1 MKKYI
6 QSMMAFA
13 AIVSFASCSSEDNN
27 STIEN
32 ESAVKVMTFTATQ
45 EGDEQSTRAA
55 ISTSDSK
62 VINWEEGDQI
72 SIFDG
77 TNNKQFTLKDGKG
90 TPNATFTGEAL
101 ESGSYTAV
109 YPYQST
115 ASLSG
120 TNVTNVTIP
129 ATQTATA
136 NSFDKNAALM
146 MAQSNSTTLEFKNV
160 VGYVKVK
167 PKFACSKI
175 ELEAA
180 EGSSDILAG
189 KGTLNWNG
197 GNPKINITEETSKTI
212 TLNGSIAK
220 DNSYY
225 IVVPTGTLNRM
236 WKITFTAD
244 DGKKYT
250 RYCSKPLT
258 IERNKIINLGNF
270 ATDSPFWA
278 DEHRGNKV
286 TYEQEVDLGLTITAD
301 SKQYRVIFANANL
314 TATGLAASATD
325 YGDYFAW
332 GAREPW
338 YSSATR
344 TWKDG
349 KSDGYIQANA
359 PLYEGSSY
367 TKYTKQYDV
376 LEAADDAARQILGGD
391 WKIPTTEIWKALY
404 DANKDKVYWGPNN
417 GDTTL
422 ETISGIQGMKIT
434 KKEDSNTY
442 IFLPAAGRF
451 HETSSEN
458 VGDHGYYWSGTAEE
472 IMSYGDAYSYSLYF
486 ESVTLRAQNADN
498 RYYGLSVRPVRLV
511 EVSATTR
518 EGYNENDFNWE

>member
-32 ESAVKVMTFTATQ
+32 ESATKVMTFTATQ

-62 VINWEEGDQI
+62 VINWEEGDKI
-72 SIFDG
+72 SLLYG
-77 TNNKQFTLKDGKG
+77 SKNKEFTLTEGAGSTSGK
-90 TPNATFTGEAL
+90 FSGEAL
-101 ESGSYTAV
+101 ESGPYTAV

-136 NSFDKNAALM
+136 NSFDNNAALM

-278 DEHRGNKV
+278 DEYRGNKV
-286 TYEQEVDLGLTITAD
+286 TYEQEVDLGLTITGSD
-301 SKQYRVIFANANL
+301 NKKYKVIFANANL
-314 TATGLAASATD
+314 TANGLATNE

-332 GAREPW
+332 GATEPW
-338 YSSATR
+338 YT
-344 TWKDG
+344 
-349 KSDGYIQANA
+349 
-359 PLYEGSSY
+359 SY
-367 TKYTKQYDV
+367 TGTNFNDWKPGHTNGYANGTAPTFNGKYDEKKDF
-376 LEAADDAARQILGGD
+376 EMSDDPARKILGGG
-391 WKIPTTEIWKALY
+391 WQIPTKTIWEELKS
-404 DANKDKVYWGPNN
+404 KMNN
-417 GDTTL
+417 L
-422 ETISGIQGMKIT
+422 T
-434 KKEDSNTY
+434 KKGFNSERKGYEFVNNDQTL
-442 IFLPAAGRF
+442 FLPAAG
-451 HETSSEN
+451 EVNGTSFN
-458 VGDHGYYWSGTAEE
+458 YVGSYGEYWSGTAY
-472 IMSYGDAYSYSLYF
+472 SSTDAYYLSF
-486 ESVTLRAQNADN
+486 DESGFNVQIIYD
-498 RYYGLSVRPVRLV
+498 RYCGYSVRPVRLV
-511 EVSATTR
+511 ELSATNT
-518 EGYNENDFNWE
+518 EGYNENDFQW

>member
-1 MKKYI
+1 MVKRMKMKKYI

-27 STIEN
+27 TTIEN
-32 ESAVKVMTFTATQ
+32 ESATKVMTFTATQ
-45 EGDEQSTRAA
+45 EGNEASTRA
-55 ISTSDSK
+55 ILSGTNIHWDSEDK
-62 VINWEEGDQI
+62 I

-77 TNNKQFTLKDGKG
+77 TNNNQFTLTAGAGSTSGK
-90 TPNATFTGEAL
+90 FSGEAGQ
-101 ESGSYTAV
+101 STSYTAV

-136 NSFDKNAALM
+136 NSFDNNAALM

-278 DEHRGNKV
+278 DEYRGNKV
-286 TYEQEVDLGLTITAD
+286 TYEQEVDLGLTITGSD
-301 SKQYRVIFANANL
+301 NKKYKVIFANANL
-314 TATGLAASATD
+314 TANGLATNE

-332 GAREPW
+332 GATEPW
-338 YSSATR
+338 YT
-344 TWKDG
+344 
-349 KSDGYIQANA
+349 
-359 PLYEGSSY
+359 SY
-367 TKYTKQYDV
+367 TGTNFNDWKPGHTNGYANGTAPTFNGKYDEKKDF
-376 LEAADDAARQILGGD
+376 EMSDDPARKILGGG
-391 WKIPTTEIWKALY
+391 WQIPTKTIWEELKS
-404 DANKDKVYWGPNN
+404 KMNN
-417 GDTTL
+417 L
-422 ETISGIQGMKIT
+422 T
-434 KKEDSNTY
+434 KKGFNSERKGYEFVNNDQTL
-442 IFLPAAGRF
+442 FLPAAG
-451 HETSSEN
+451 EVNGTSFN
-458 VGDHGYYWSGTAEE
+458 YVGSYGEYWSGTAY
-472 IMSYGDAYSYSLYF
+472 SSTDAYYLSF
-486 ESVTLRAQNADN
+486 DESGFNVQIIYD
-498 RYYGLSVRPVRLV
+498 RYCGYSVRPVRLV
-511 EVSATTR
+511 ELSATNT
-518 EGYNENDFNWE
+518 EGYNENDFQW

>member
-1 MKKYI
+1 
-6 QSMMAFA
+6 MAFA

-27 STIEN
+27 TTIEN
-32 ESAVKVMTFTATQ
+32 DSAVKVMTFTATQ

-62 VINWEEGDQI
+62 VINWEEGDKI
-72 SIFDG
+72 SLLYG
-77 TNNKQFTLKDGKG
+77 SKNKEFTLTEGAGSTSGK
-90 TPNATFTGEAL
+90 FSGEAL
-101 ESGSYTAV
+101 ESGPYTAV

-146 MAQSNSTTLEFKNV
+146 MAQSDNTTLEFKNA
-160 VGYVKVK
+160 VGYVKVT

-220 DNSYY
+220 DISYY

-258 IERNKIINLGNF
+258 IERNKIINIGNF

-286 TYEQEVDLGLTITAD
+286 TYEQEVDLGLTITGSD
-301 SKQYRVIFANANL
+301 NKKYKVIFAKANL
-314 TATGLAASATD
+314 TANGLATNEYD

-332 GAREPW
+332 GATAPW
-338 YSSATR
+338 CTQYTR
-344 TWKDG
+344 TGTGNDVQVSPMAWENTQNATAYDWSNVPFRDG
-349 KSDGYIQANA
+349 NNNSCNQYINNGDKLAM
-359 PLYEGSSY
+359 EH
-367 TKYTKQYDV
+367 
-376 LEAADDAARQILGGD
+376 DAACQILGGE
-391 WKIPTTEIWKALY
+391 WQLPTKDIW
-404 DANKDKVYWGPNN
+404 NKLCDDTNYEWQWTTQDGYCGRKV
-417 GDTTL
+417 T
-422 ETISGIQGMKIT
+422 SIT
-434 KKEDSNTY
+434 DNTKS
-442 IFLPAAGRF
+442 IFLPAAG
-451 HETSSEN
+451 EVDGTSFN
-458 VGDHGYYWSGTAEE
+458 YVGSYGEYWSGTAY
-472 IMSYGDAYSYSLYF
+472 SSTDAYYLSF
-486 ESVTLRAQNADN
+486 DESRFNAQIIYD
-498 RYYGLSVRPVRLV
+498 RYCGYSVRPVRLV
-511 EVSATTR
+511 EVSAATT
-518 EGYNENDFNWE
+518 EGYNENEFNWE

>member
-1 MKKYI
+1 MVKRMKMKKYI

-27 STIEN
+27 TTIEN
-32 ESAVKVMTFTATQ
+32 ESATKVMTFTATQ
-45 EGDEQSTRAA
+45 EGNEASTRA
-55 ISTSDSK
+55 ILSGTNIHWDSEDK
-62 VINWEEGDQI
+62 I

-77 TNNKQFTLKDGKG
+77 TNNNQFTLTGGDGSTSGK
-90 TPNATFTGEAL
+90 FSGEAL
-101 ESGSYTAV
+101 ESGPYTAV

-146 MAQSNSTTLEFKNV
+146 MAQSTNTTLEFKNV

-167 PKFACSKI
+167 PRFACSKI

-278 DEHRGNKV
+278 DEYRGNKV
-286 TYEQEVDLGLTITAD
+286 TYEQEVDLGLTITGSD
-301 SKQYRVIFANANL
+301 NKKYKVIFANANL
-314 TATGLAASATD
+314 TANGLATNE

-332 GAREPW
+332 GATEPW
-338 YSSATR
+338 YT
-344 TWKDG
+344 
-349 KSDGYIQANA
+349 
-359 PLYEGSSY
+359 SY
-367 TKYTKQYDV
+367 TGTNFNDWKPGHTNGYANGTAPTFNGKYDEKKDF
-376 LEAADDAARQILGGD
+376 EMSDDPARKILGGG
-391 WKIPTTEIWKALY
+391 WQIPTKTIWEELKS
-404 DANKDKVYWGPNN
+404 KMNN
-417 GDTTL
+417 L
-422 ETISGIQGMKIT
+422 T
-434 KKEDSNTY
+434 KKGFNSERKGYEFVNNDQTL
-442 IFLPAAGRF
+442 FLPAAG
-451 HETSSEN
+451 EVNGTSFN
-458 VGDHGYYWSGTAEE
+458 YVGSYGEYWSGTAY
-472 IMSYGDAYSYSLYF
+472 SSTDAYYLSF
-486 ESVTLRAQNADN
+486 DESGFNVQIIYD
-498 RYYGLSVRPVRLV
+498 RYCGYSVRPVRLV
-511 EVSATTR
+511 EVSAATT
-518 EGYNENDFNWE
+518 EGYNVEEDFKW

>member
-1 MKKYI
+1 MVKRMKMKKYI

-27 STIEN
+27 TTIEN
-32 ESAVKVMTFTATQ
+32 ESATKVMTFTATQ
-45 EGDEQSTRAA
+45 EGNEASTRA
-55 ISTSDSK
+55 ILS
-62 VINWEEGDQI
+62 
-72 SIFDG
+72 G
-77 TNNKQFTLKDGKG
+77 TNIHWESEDEISLLYSSENKQFTLTAGAESTSGK
-90 TPNATFTGEAL
+90 FSGEAL
-101 ESGSYTAV
+101 ESGPYTAV

-278 DEHRGNKV
+278 DEHRGTKV

-301 SKQYRVIFANANL
+301 SKKYRVIFANANL

-332 GAREPW
+332 GATEPW
-338 YSSATR
+338 YT
-344 TWKDG
+344 
-349 KSDGYIQANA
+349 
-359 PLYEGSSY
+359 SY
-367 TKYTKQYDV
+367 TGTTFNGWKTNGYAKGTAPTFSPEYTSVKDF
-376 LEAADDAARQILGGD
+376 EMSDDPARKILGGG
-391 WKIPTTEIWKALY
+391 WQIPTKTIWEAL
-404 DANKDKVYWGPNN
+404 KSKMNN
-417 GDTTL
+417 L
-422 ETISGIQGMKIT
+422 T
-434 KKEDSNTY
+434 KKGFNSERKGYEFVNNSQTL
-442 IFLPAAGRF
+442 FLPAAGYVR
-451 HETSSEN
+451 EKSLDG
-458 VGDHGYYWSGTAEE
+458 VGSYGYYWSGTA
-472 IMSYGDAYSYSLYF
+472 YPDTKAYYL
-486 ESVTLRAQNADN
+486 TLDSKGVAVGWNEYRSK
-498 RYYGLSVRPVRLV
+498 GLSVRPVRLV
-511 EVSATTR
+511 AV
-518 EGYNENDFNWE
+518 D

>member
-27 STIEN
+27 TTIEN
-32 ESAVKVMTFTATQ
+32 ESATKVMTFTATQ
-45 EGDEQSTRAA
+45 EGNEASTRA
-55 ISTSDSK
+55 ILSGTN
-62 VINWEEGDQI
+62 IHWESEDKI

-77 TNNKQFTLKDGKG
+77 TNNNQFTLTAGAGSTSGK
-90 TPNATFTGEAL
+90 FSGEAGQ
-101 ESGSYTAV
+101 STSYTAV

-136 NSFDKNAALM
+136 NSFDNNAALM

-286 TYEQEVDLGLTITAD
+286 TYEQEVDLGLTITGSD
-301 SKQYRVIFANANL
+301 NKKYKVIFANANL
-314 TATGLAASATD
+314 TANGLATNE

-332 GAREPW
+332 GATEPW
-338 YSSATR
+338 YT
-344 TWKDG
+344 
-349 KSDGYIQANA
+349 
-359 PLYEGSSY
+359 SY
-367 TKYTKQYDV
+367 TGTNFNDWKPGHTNGYANGTAPTFNGKYDEKKDF
-376 LEAADDAARQILGGD
+376 EMSDDPARKILGGG
-391 WKIPTTEIWKALY
+391 WQIPTKTIWEELKS
-404 DANKDKVYWGPNN
+404 KMNN
-417 GDTTL
+417 L
-422 ETISGIQGMKIT
+422 T
-434 KKEDSNTY
+434 KKGFNSERKGYEFVNNDQTL
-442 IFLPAAGRF
+442 FLPAAG
-451 HETSSEN
+451 EVDGTSFN
-458 VGDHGYYWSGTAEE
+458 YVGSYGEYWSGTAY
-472 IMSYGDAYSYSLYF
+472 SSTDAYYLSF
-486 ESVTLRAQNADN
+486 DESGFNVQIIYD
-498 RYYGLSVRPVRLV
+498 RYCGYSVRPVRLV
-511 EVSATTR
+511 ELSATNT
-518 EGYNENDFNWE
+518 EGYNENDFQW

>member
-27 STIEN
+27 TTIEN
-32 ESAVKVMTFTATQ
+32 ESATKVMTFTAMQ
-45 EGDEQSTRAA
+45 EGDEQSTRA
-55 ISTSDSK
+55 IL
-62 VINWEEGDQI
+62 N
-72 SIFDG
+72 G
-77 TNNKQFTLKDGKG
+77 TNIHWESKDEISLLYSSENKQFTLTDGVGSTSGK
-90 TPNATFTGEAL
+90 FSGEAGQ
-101 ESGSYTAV
+101 SNSYTAV
-109 YPYQST
+109 YPYQPN

-120 TNVTNVTIP
+120 TNVTNVTLP

-136 NSFDKNAALM
+136 NSFDKEAALM
-146 MAQSNSTTLEFKNV
+146 MAKSDNTTLEFKNA
-160 VGYVKVK
+160 VGYVKVT

-236 WKITFTAD
+236 WKITFTAKD
-244 DGKKYT
+244 DDKKYT

-286 TYEQEVDLGLTITAD
+286 TYEQEVDLGLTITGSD
-301 SKQYRVIFANANL
+301 NKKYKVIFANANL
-314 TATGLAASATD
+314 TTAGLAENEYD

-367 TKYTKQYDV
+367 TKYTNQYDV
-376 LEAADDAARQILGGD
+376 LEAADDAARRILGGN
-391 WKIPTTEIWKALY
+391 WQIPTKEIWKALY

-417 GDTTL
+417 GDKTL

-458 VGDHGYYWSGTAEE
+458 VGAHGYYWSGTAEE

-511 EVSATTR
+511 EVSAATT